1 MTIVHHP
8 SEETLVD
15 YVAGTLDE
23 GKSLV
28 MATHIA
34 RCPECQ
40 ATVRDLRFVAGAVL
54 ETCAVEAIS
63 PGRRS
68 ASLAQLEAS
77 TACTAQLAPVSP
89 ADSSSAVAE
98 PLALYDHGSWRRIG
112 PGVER
117 CDIKVAQDDG
127 TRVFLLKA
135 SAGTHLPEHRHIG
148 TEWTCVL
155 SGAFSHEKG
164 HFGPGDFD
172 EADGSMDHKPVVDS
186 NDDCVCLVAL
196 NGQIELSGWFGRLMQ
211 PFVRF

>member
-77 TACTAQLAPVSP
+77 TAGTGQLAPVSP
-89 ADSSSAVAE
+89 ADSSGACLTPYPAACRFAE
-98 PLALYDHGSWRRIG
+98 AAARRFETPLSTVR
-112 PGVER
+112 
-117 CDIKVAQDDG
+117 
-127 TRVFLLKA
+127 
-135 SAGTHLPEHRHIG
+135 
-148 TEWTCVL
+148 
-155 SGAFSHEKG
+155 
-164 HFGPGDFD
+164 
-172 EADGSMDHKPVVDS
+172 
-186 NDDCVCLVAL
+186 
-196 NGQIELSGWFGRLMQ
+196 ELSMRTGRM
-211 PFVRF
+211 